1 MKEYRIRI
9 SAARSKAEYSIDND
23 ESKRFEMEFESKNV
37 NGAEVPIE
45 EVKAV
50 VDIMFEKLVN
60 LGKDA
65 ELEMESK

>member
-9 SAARSKAEYSIDND
+9 SAARSRGEYSIDND
-23 ESKRFEMEFESKNV
+23 DRKVFDMEFESKNV
-37 NGAEVPIE
+37 NGTEVPIE

-60 LGKDA
+60 LGKDV
-65 ELEMESK
+65 ELEIESN